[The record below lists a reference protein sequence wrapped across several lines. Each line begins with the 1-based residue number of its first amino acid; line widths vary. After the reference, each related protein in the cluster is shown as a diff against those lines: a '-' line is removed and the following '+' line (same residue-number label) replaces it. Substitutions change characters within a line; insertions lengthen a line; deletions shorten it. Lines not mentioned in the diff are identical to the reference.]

1 MWRGRYDCDSLAH
14 GIAVSGPLLEVLRLG
29 AAAIKES
36 FVAKGASC
44 RYSTVCKKLR
54 VFWSGIKIFDNV
66 NEKSSGV
73 GNVTCKIG
81 GRVK

>member
-36 FVAKGASC
+36 FVAKGASDQLLADTA
-44 RYSTVCKKLR
+44 RHAKSCKK
-54 VFWSGIKIFDNV
+54 
-66 NEKSSGV
+66 SSTMSMK
-73 GNVTCKIG
+73 NLLQSKW
-81 GRVK
+81 